1 MIVTRSTSASSYECL
16 TNLLRMYYGQT
27 RRILP
32 KQSPWNSFDT
42 PDLFY
47 TFSKRIRAYQNNCL
61 TAQRMK
67 PDRCTGTAPLRPN

>member
-1 MIVTRSTSASSYECL
+1 MIVARSTSASSYECL
-16 TNLLRMYYGQT
+16 TKLLRMYYVQT

-47 TFSKRIRAYQNNCL
+47 TFSKRMKAYPNNCL
-61 TAQRMK
+61 TVQRMK
-67 PDRCTGTAPLRPN
+67 PDRCMSAAPLRPN